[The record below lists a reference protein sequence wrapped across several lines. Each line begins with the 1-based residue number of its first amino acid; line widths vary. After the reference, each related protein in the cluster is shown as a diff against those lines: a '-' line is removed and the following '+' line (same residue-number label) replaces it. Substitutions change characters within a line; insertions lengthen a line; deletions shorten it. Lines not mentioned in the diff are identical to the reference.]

1 MTASV
6 KCDIAQ
12 DTMLIGIG
20 VSPGV
25 SIGEAYLMR
34 RAKMAAIERSI
45 EGRDVAGEVQA
56 FRDALEQS
64 RGQLHE
70 VKRKVQS
77 QVSSDHLYI
86 LDAHLMILD
95 DPMLIEETITTIQKE
110 QVNAEG
116 ALQRS
121 LQKFRRVF
129 DEIEDEYLRERGSD
143 IEAVGDRILRN
154 LMGESQFSLTGI
166 MRQAVVVAHDL
177 SPADTVQIDK
187 RKILG
192 FVTDLGGRTS
202 HTAILA
208 RSLGIPAV
216 VGLENATSLV
226 PGSTPMIIDG
236 SSGTVILNPST
247 ETFREYLKKKQAFE
261 YFEQE
266 LLSYRDLPAVT
277 EDGYRLTLKGNVELP
292 EEVAATMNHGGEGI
306 GLFRTEFLFL
316 GQESPPSEEE
326 QFLLYR
332 DLVKKMAPHSVTIR
346 TLDIGGDKYAPDIN
360 LVDEANPALG
370 LRGVRFSLT
379 ERRMLETQL
388 RAILRASAFGP
399 VRIMFPMISGVAEVR
414 ACRAMIRQIMETLEQ
429 KGIPFDPATEVGIM
443 IETPSAVLIADFLA
457 QEVDFFSVGTNDLIQ
472 YCLAVDRGNEHVAYL
487 YEPLHPAILRALA
500 SICKAGREAEIEV
513 AMCGE
518 MSSDP
523 LYLLILIGLG
533 FTELSMNAP
542 CISRVK
548 RVLRRLR
555 QADAG
560 PFLEKAMQMRTA
572 AEVASLA
579 DREMT
584 ALLPDIFEEALI

>member
-12 DTMLIGIG
+12 DTILIGIG

-34 RAKMAAIERSI
+34 RAKMAAIERPI
-45 EGRDVAGEVQA
+45 EKRDVDGEVQA
-56 FRDALEQS
+56 FQDALDQS
-64 RGQLHE
+64 RGQLIE
-70 VKRKVQS
+70 IKRKVQS
-77 QVSSDHLYI
+77 QVCSEHLYI
-86 LDAHLMILD
+86 LDAHQMILD
-95 DPMLIEETITTIQKE
+95 DPMLIDETISTIQNE
-110 QVNAEG
+110 QINAEG

-121 LQKFRRVF
+121 LKKFRSVF
-129 DEIEDEYLRERGSD
+129 DAIEDEYLRERGSD
-143 IEAVGDRILRN
+143 IDAVGDRILRN
-154 LMGESQFSLTGI
+154 LMGESQLSLSGI

-226 PGSTPMIIDG
+226 PGGTPLIIDG
-236 SSGTVILNPST
+236 SSGTVVLNPST

-266 LLSYRDLPAVT
+266 LLSYRELPAIT
-277 EDGYRLTLKGNVELP
+277 EDGYHLTLKGNVELP
-292 EEVAATMNHGGEGI
+292 EEVVATIAHGGEGI
-306 GLFRTEFLFL
+306 GLFRTEFLFM

-326 QFLLYR
+326 QFSLYR
-332 DLVKKMAPHSVTIR
+332 DLVKKMSPHSVTIR

-379 ERRMLETQL
+379 EGRLLETQL

-399 VRIMFPMISGVAEVR
+399 VRVMFPMISGVAEVR
-414 ACRAMIRQIMETLEQ
+414 SCRALIKRIMEDFERE
-429 KGIPFDPATEVGIM
+429 GIPFDSSTEVGIM
-443 IETPSAVLIADFLA
+443 IETPSAVMIADLLA

-500 SICKAGREAEIEV
+500 SVCQAGREADIEV

-533 FTELSMNAP
+533 FTELSMNAS

-555 QADAG
+555 QSDAE
-560 PFLEKAMQMRTA
+560 PFLEKAMKLRTA
-572 AEVASLA
+572 AEVAALVE
-579 DREMT
+579 REMT
-584 ALLPDIFEEALI
+584 TILPDIFEEVTI